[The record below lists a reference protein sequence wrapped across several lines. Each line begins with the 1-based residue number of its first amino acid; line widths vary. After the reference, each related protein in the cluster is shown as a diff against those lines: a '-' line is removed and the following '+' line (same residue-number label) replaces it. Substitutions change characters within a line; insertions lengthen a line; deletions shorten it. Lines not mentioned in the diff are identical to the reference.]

1 LIRAEQLKS
10 SGQPAAAFISVSFGS
25 IMDDQGR
32 EIHRAEDFHDF
43 VRRSEGIV
51 RCGGRGQVY
60 RFNNIGVTVRV
71 VVASGFYPQ

>member
-1 LIRAEQLKS
+1 
-10 SGQPAAAFISVSFGS
+10 
-25 IMDDQGR
+25 MDDQGR